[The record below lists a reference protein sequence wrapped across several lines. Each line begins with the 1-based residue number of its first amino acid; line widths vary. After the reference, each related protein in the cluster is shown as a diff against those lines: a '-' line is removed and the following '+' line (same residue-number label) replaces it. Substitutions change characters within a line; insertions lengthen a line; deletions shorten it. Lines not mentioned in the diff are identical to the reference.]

1 LRGKKMTT
9 AEARVLARTAEDR
22 LDWSSASRLYRF
34 AADHY
39 PAHHSASELAQ
50 ADIKSLNQKSDI
62 CEHFATRDLI
72 SSVLR
77 RAGVPGSDNLGEI
90 VASAL
95 SNEDIPC
102 ITHFVQ
108 GVDCSLCEESA
119 PHSHGPLDAEH
130 FTGNRIR
137 TSFVNPPLPIRHF
150 DWVAWIDGDEETGL
164 AGNGKT
170 EQEAIDEL
178 IALQMVYDESNAN
191 TEASQ

>member
-1 LRGKKMTT
+1 MINTYANVMRLAKELEQEQTSHSKTRKLLL
-9 AEARVLARTAEDR
+9 EA
-22 LDWSSASRLYRF
+22 
-34 AADHY
+34 
-39 PAHHSASELAQ
+39 
-50 ADIKSLNQKSDI
+50 
-62 CEHFATRDLI
+62 
-72 SSVLR
+72 
-77 RAGVPGSDNLGEI
+77 
-90 VASAL
+90 
-95 SNEDIPC
+95 
-102 ITHFVQ
+102 
-108 GVDCSLCEESA
+108 CEERD
-119 PHSHGPLDAEH
+119 DAEH

>member
-1 LRGKKMTT
+1 M
-9 AEARVLARTAEDR
+9 D
-22 LDWSSASRLYRF
+22 
-34 AADHY
+34 
-39 PAHHSASELAQ
+39 
-50 ADIKSLNQKSDI
+50 
-62 CEHFATRDLI
+62 
-72 SSVLR
+72 
-77 RAGVPGSDNLGEI
+77 SDNHSPQWETLVMDPSFREQTSHAETRKLLLKACNEREI

-191 TEASQ
+191 TEATQ